1 MKWLRRRGKAKVSVN
16 IDRTLERISYDP
28 GTKVLTPIPWPEGFK
43 PTPHVL
49 SDRTAMPDNCDV
61 LVITWTAAEA
71 RALADV
77 LTPGVQS
84 SDWIYYKT
92 NFADYLPDLT
102 GRSPARESRRLG
114 SWWITSIGSKTVIVF
129 KSELHPATDGP
140 TVPTTQLVEQLI
152 KECNPGA
159 VITTGTA
166 GGAGDGTLLGDINI
180 ASAVHADF
188 TTKLKSWVDA
198 TTVFPTTELTQ
209 KNMAMVAAAIPL
221 FKVNAGQIPAQPK
234 ATQVWTGH
242 TVSTDF
248 FAFDTNTDH
257 FGLRKYDSEI
267 RAVEMDDAAVA
278 AGTLNTPFYSV
289 RNASDPVMPGINEQQ
304 DDKNAADIYQKYGYW
319 TTVNSAIGTW
329 ALIAGME

>member
-1 MKWLRRRGKAKVSVN
+1 MKWLRRRGIKPQAQVFDNVL
-16 IDRTLERISYDP
+16 DRISFDP
-28 GTKVLTPIPWPEGFK
+28 GSKKNELNPIPWPEGFA
-43 PTPHVL
+43 PQTVESQELPSAV
-49 SDRTAMPDNCDV
+49 DV

-77 LTPGVQS
+77 LTPDVQS
-84 SDWIYYKT
+84 TEWNYYKD
-92 NFADYLPDLT
+92 NFQSYMPDLT

-114 SWWITSIGSKTVIVF
+114 SWWITGINGKTVVCF

-140 TVPTTQLVEQLI
+140 TVPTTKLVNQLI
-152 KECNPGA
+152 GACNPG
-159 VITTGTA
+159 VIITTGTA

-188 TTKLKSWVDA
+188 STKLKNWPNA
-198 TTVFPTTELTQ
+198 ATVFPTTPLTA
-209 KNMAMVAAAIPL
+209 KNMSVIASAIPL
-221 FKVNAGQIPAQPK
+221 FAANEMKIPSQSRA
-234 ATQVWTGH
+234 ADAWTGH

-248 FAFDTNTDH
+248 FAFDTETDYY
-257 FGLRKYDSEI
+257 GLRKYDPAI
-267 RAVEMDDAAVA
+267 RAVEMDDAAVLA
-278 AGTLNTPFYSV
+278 ANTAGRAVYSV
-289 RNASDPVMPGINEQQ
+289 RNASDPVMPGKNIKA